1 MKKQIRRR
9 RRRQGFT
16 LMEVLLVLV
25 ILVILGGMASVFIR
39 GAQQNARLDA
49 ARSQLGLF
57 ESAIKMFELNNTRY
71 PTSNEGLQALR
82 TPQQYLD
89 KDIPMDPWG
98 NEYQY
103 QSDGNTYSIWSL
115 GPDRTDGTQD
125 DIGVNG

>member
-1 MKKQIRRR
+1 MKKQILGRRR
-9 RRRQGFT
+9 RRRGFT

-71 PTSNEGLQALR
+71 PYSNEGLQALALRSNTWTKTFRWILGAMNTNTSR
-82 TPQQYLD
+82 TATTTAF
-89 KDIPMDPWG
+89 G
-98 NEYQY
+98 H
-103 QSDGNTYSIWSL
+103 
-115 GPDRTDGTQD
+115 
-125 DIGVNG
+125 